1 MRAPGLRLTSA
12 LLFCPLLA
20 LAGLVGAAAQASQI
34 PAVQDESSYTESGQ
48 ASWYGPRHEGLRTTS
63 GEPFDSTKMTAAH
76 ASLPLGS
83 YVRVTDTSTGRSIV
97 VRVNDREPPHGVRCI
112 DLSRA
117 AATRLGFAA
126 RGVADVT
133 LAQISAEEAQGAD
146 EELAEAPDN
155 ATDAETASAQAR
167 TARATAQHGR
177 RHTHRAHR

>member
-1 MRAPGLRLTSA
+1 MRAYGLRLTTA
-12 LLFCPLLA
+12 LMFGPVLA
-20 LAGLVGAAAQASQI
+20 LAGLAPSHVQASQI
-34 PAVQDESSYTESGQ
+34 PGVRDGSGYTESGQ
-48 ASWYGPRHEGLRTTS
+48 ASWYGPRHEGMRTTS
-63 GEPFDSTKMTAAH
+63 GERFDSSKMTAAH

-97 VRVNDREPPHGVRCI
+97 VRVNDREPAHGVRCI

-133 LAQISAEEAQGAD
+133 LAQVSAEEASGAE

-155 ATDAETASAQAR
+155 AADLEAR
-167 TARATAQHGR
+167 SARATAPHGR
-177 RHTHRAHR
+177 RHTHRVRR

>member
-1 MRAPGLRLTSA
+1 MRAHGLRPTTALIFGA
-12 LLFCPLLA
+12 LL
-20 LAGLVGAAAQASQI
+20 AGATLVSGQARASQV
-34 PAVQDESSYTESGQ
+34 PTVHDEAGYIESGQ

-63 GEPFDSTKMTAAH
+63 GEPFDSSKMTAAH

-133 LAQISAEEAQGAD
+133 LAQVSAD
-146 EELAEAPDN
+146 EARGAEQELAEAPD
-155 ATDAETASAQAR
+155 DASDVEARSARLTAP
-167 TARATAQHGR
+167 HGR
-177 RHTHRAHR
+177 RHTHRARR

>member
-1 MRAPGLRLTSA
+1 MRAPRLTTA
-12 LLFCPLLA
+12 LILGLSLA
-20 LAGLVGAAAQASQI
+20 TGAGAAKAGQAPSVHD
-34 PAVQDESSYTESGQ
+34 AATSYTESGE

-63 GEPFDSTKMTAAH
+63 GERFDSSKMTAAH

-83 YVRVTDTSTGRSIV
+83 YVRVTDTSSGRSIV

-117 AATRLGFAA
+117 AAEKLGFAS

-133 LAQISAEEAQGAD
+133 LAQISAEEAQ
-146 EELAEAPDN
+146 ELAEAPDGSLPVEG
-155 ATDAETASAQAR
+155 ATPTAPR
-167 TARATAQHGR
+167 GR

>member
-1 MRAPGLRLTSA
+1 MRAPALRLPTA
-12 LLFCPLLA
+12 LMLCPMLA
-20 LAGLVGAAAQASQI
+20 CAIVAAAPAQATQL
-34 PAVQDESSYTESGQ
+34 PAVHDDSAYTESGQ

-63 GEPFDSTKMTAAH
+63 GERFDSTKMTAAH

-112 DLSRA
+112 DLSHEA
-117 AATRLGFAA
+117 ANRLGFAA

-133 LAQISAEEAQGAD
+133 LAQISADEAQGAD

-155 ATDAETASAQAR
+155 AADLEAR
-167 TARATAQHGR
+167 SARATAPHGR
-177 RHTHRAHR
+177 RHTHRARR

>member
-1 MRAPGLRLTSA
+1 MRAPGLRLTTA
-12 LLFCPLLA
+12 LMFGPALA
-20 LAGLVGAAAQASQI
+20 LAGLAPSQVRASQI
-34 PAVQDESSYTESGQ
+34 PAVHEESGYTESGQ
-48 ASWYGPRHEGLRTTS
+48 ASWYGPRHEGMRTTS
-63 GEPFDSTKMTAAH
+63 GERFDSSKMTAAH

-133 LAQISAEEAQGAD
+133 LAQISADEARGAD
-146 EELAEAPDN
+146 EELAEAPD
-155 ATDAETASAQAR
+155 DAADVEAR
-167 TARATAQHGR
+167 SARATAPHGR
-177 RHTHRAHR
+177 RHTHRARR